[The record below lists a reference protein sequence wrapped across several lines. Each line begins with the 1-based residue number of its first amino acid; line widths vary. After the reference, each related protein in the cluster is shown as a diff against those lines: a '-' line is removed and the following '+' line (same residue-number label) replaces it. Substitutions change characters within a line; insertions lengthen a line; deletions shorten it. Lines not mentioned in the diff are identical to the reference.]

1 MRQATPDQVSV
12 PSAEATAIAPSPSA
26 LPANPRP
33 IVQAWAPER
42 YRVQF
47 TIGQETHEKLRRLQA
62 LLRREIPDG
71 DPGAIFDR
79 ALTALLERVEKT
91 KLAASAKPR
100 PNRPIRPETDKEVG
114 KPGLP
119 SRHVLGEVKRA
130 VWGRDAGQC
139 AFVAPTGRRCTERPF
154 LEFHH
159 VQPYALQGPA
169 TVENISFAVG
179 AITDTRP
186 S

>member
-1 MRQATPDQVSV
+1 MTSV
-12 PSAEATAIAPSPSA
+12 PSAAGTAIAPSPSA
-26 LPANPRP
+26 LPATHRP
-33 IVQAWAPER
+33 IVEASAPTR

-79 ALTALLERVEKT
+79 ALTVLLEKVERT
-91 KLAASAKPR
+91 KLAAAAKPR
-100 PNRPIRPETDKEVG
+100 PNRPIRPATDTGVL

-119 SRHVLGEVKRA
+119 SRHVPREIKRA
-130 VWGRDAGQC
+130 VWRRDAGQC
-139 AFVAPTGRRCTERPF
+139 AFVSPTGRRCTQSTF

-159 VQPYALQGPA
+159 IQ
-169 TVENISFAVG
+169 IDS
-179 AITDTRP
+179 
-186 S
+186 